1 MKHNAQAQ
9 CIGIKEE
16 EGGHGLNFQFKH
28 RSHAQR
34 LVQFI
39 GDHFIERDKHA
50 KQLISH
56 EEQTNSYH
64 YKYTFNVELAPVCRD
79 DLVIL
84 PKALSKLLGG
94 IGPMVLV
101 YKISKFVHIVDIR
114 TMQTFELD
122 EKCYWKHV
130 FKATLSR
137 DRLSEFIVIN
147 IENVDN
153 DFNSSR
159 AAIRQKFRQVQVEI
173 ARKEDF
179 GVNDKTFI
187 VNTHLGE
194 ILNFNDTVLA
204 YDLLKNQLSDLDDY
218 SGVDQYLPDVI
229 LVKKTYPKFR
239 KRQKSRFWKL
249 KHLNKE
255 KNDEEDD
262 KVENPF
268 SDNEEEVEEKKKPT
282 KKPKK
287 MNKKMQKKQDKA
299 DLKND
304 KDYEYFLQDLED
316 DPELRAN
323 VNLYKDDDVIAQLE
337 AQIGNLKITDEPIK
351 ADGRVVKTATRKTAA
366 GKEKQIESAA
376 ERAKNKAIL
385 KASIAKKDDEE
396 GSGWESVEEDAPA
409 IQLTELLG
417 NMKIEG
423 ESDDD
428 EESKEES

>member
-16 EGGHGLNFQFKH
+16 SGGHGLNFQFKH

-34 LVQFI
+34 LVNFI
-39 GDHFIERDKHA
+39 GDNFLERDLHA

-56 EEQTNSYH
+56 DEKAATYH
-64 YKYTFNVELAPVCRD
+64 YKYTFKVDLAPVCRD

-84 PKALSKLLGG
+84 PKPLSKLLGG

-114 TMQTFELD
+114 TMQTFEID
-122 EKCYWKHV
+122 EKLYYKHI
-130 FKATLSR
+130 FQATLSR
-137 DRLSEFIVIN
+137 ERLSEFVVIN

-159 AAIRQKFRQVQVEI
+159 AAMRQRYRQVQVEI

-179 GVNDKTFI
+179 GKNDRTFI

-194 ILNFNDTVLA
+194 ILNFNDTVLG
-204 YDLLKNQLSDLDDY
+204 YDLLQNQTSDIDDF
-218 SGVDQYLPDVI
+218 SKIDQYLPDII

-249 KHLNKE
+249 RHLNKE
-255 KNDEEDD
+255 LNDEKEE

-268 SDNEEEVEEKKKPT
+268 SSDEEEEVDEKERKKKT
-282 KKPKK
+282 GLKPKRGLK
-287 MNKKMQKKQDKA
+287 KKNKKLEKQDH
-299 DLKND
+299 KND

-323 VNLYKDDDVIAQLE
+323 VNLYKDDDVIKQLE
-337 AQIGNLKITDEPIK
+337 AQIGNLKLDDEPANGREIK
-351 ADGRVVKTATRKTAA
+351 KAVRKTEK
-366 GKEKQIESAA
+366 GKEMAEETAE
-376 ERAKNKAIL
+376 ERAKNKAII
-385 KASIAKKDDEE
+385 KASIAKKEEDGE

-423 ESDDD
+423 DSD
-428 EESKEES
+428 EEAKK

>member
-16 EGGHGLNFQFKH
+16 SGGHGLNFQFKH

-34 LVQFI
+34 LVNFI
-39 GDHFIERDKHA
+39 GDNFLERDLHA

-56 EEQTNSYH
+56 DEKAATYH
-64 YKYTFNVELAPVCRD
+64 YKYTFKVDLAPVCRD

-114 TMQTFELD
+114 TMQTFEID
-122 EKCYWKHV
+122 EKLYYKHI
-130 FKATLSR
+130 FQATLSR
-137 DRLSEFIVIN
+137 ERLSEFVVIN

-159 AAIRQKFRQVQVEI
+159 AAMRQRYRQVQVEI

-179 GVNDKTFI
+179 GKNDRTFI

-194 ILNFNDTVLA
+194 ILNFNDTVLG
-204 YDLLKNQLSDLDDY
+204 YDLLQNQTSDIDDF
-218 SGVDQYLPDVI
+218 SKIDQYLPDII

-249 KHLNKE
+249 RHLNKE
-255 KNDEEDD
+255 LNDEKEE

-268 SDNEEEVEEKKKPT
+268 SSDEEEEVDEKERKKKT
-282 KKPKK
+282 GLKPKRGLK
-287 MNKKMQKKQDKA
+287 KKNKKLEKQDH
-299 DLKND
+299 KND

-323 VNLYKDDDVIAQLE
+323 VNLYKDDDVIKQLE
-337 AQIGNLKITDEPIK
+337 AQIGNLKLDDEPANGREIK
-351 ADGRVVKTATRKTAA
+351 KAVRKTEK
-366 GKEKQIESAA
+366 GKEMAEETAE
-376 ERAKNKAIL
+376 ERAKNKAII
-385 KASIAKKDDEE
+385 KASIAKKEEDGE

-423 ESDDD
+423 DSD
-428 EESKEES
+428 EEAKK

>member
-1 MKHNAQAQ
+1 
-9 CIGIKEE
+9 
-16 EGGHGLNFQFKH
+16 
-28 RSHAQR
+28 
-34 LVQFI
+34 
-39 GDHFIERDKHA
+39 
-50 KQLISH
+50 
-56 EEQTNSYH
+56 
-64 YKYTFNVELAPVCRD
+64 
-79 DLVIL
+79 
-84 PKALSKLLGG
+84 
-94 IGPMVLV
+94 MVLV

-114 TMQTFELD
+114 TMQTFEID
-122 EKCYWKHV
+122 EKIYYKHT
-130 FKATLSR
+130 FTATLSR
-137 DRLSEFIVIN
+137 DRLSEFVVIN

-159 AAIRQKFRQVQVEI
+159 AAIRQRYRQVQVEI

-179 GVNDKTFI
+179 GVNDRTFI

-194 ILNFNDTVLA
+194 ILNFNDTVLG
-204 YDLLKNQLSDLDDY
+204 YDLLQNQTSDIDDF
-218 SGVDQYLPDVI
+218 SKIDQYLPDII

-249 KHLNKE
+249 RHLNKE
-255 KNDEEDD
+255 KNDEKGD

-268 SDNEEEVEEKKKPT
+268 SSDEEEEVEEKKKNT
-282 KKPKK
+282 KSKPKRGLK
-287 MNKKMQKKQDKA
+287 KKNKKEAKQDH
-299 DLKND
+299 KND

-337 AQIGNLKITDEPIK
+337 AQIGNLKLDDEPTGREIK
-351 ADGRVVKTATRKTAA
+351 KAVRKTEA
-366 GKEKQIESAA
+366 GKQMAEETAA

-385 KASIAKKDDEE
+385 KASLAKRNEDGE

-423 ESDDD
+423 DSD
-428 EESKEES
+428 EEEKEE